1 MGLLR
6 KRLQRRT
13 MGAGGAGSTSTTT
26 AGNRKGSALTKLTVI
41 LALYVVWA
49 AHTVSKK
56 PQLKTQLQERFQLL
70 LTDKNLYAFVFPSK
84 ATASKKNQEVNT
96 NNKDAEADADADVE
110 IVEKNV
116 NNNKD
121 NDDEYDYDVEVADDN
136 DENDHT
142 SNDGDES
149 SSPTTTKISFPR
161 IPCGLIVVVSKEG
174 EEDED
179 DKEVEVLPVSTCIG
193 NANVNGIDNT
203 RGVSLLNGRV
213 FQRYPHL
220 AKHKQVLVATDD
232 HSNSVAPPLSILPEG
247 TFSLRMGSV
256 EATIE
261 KSPTLLLF
269 QSPKKADDSDNGNC
283 DLNVVGSCD
292 NENSN
297 TEEDDVNADCDL
309 ILGKQFWDTH
319 ATEFQDDELYLST
332 IATTTATVIATVSKQ
347 EGDGGSA
354 IDTSTETAT
363 ATGTRVMVPYI
374 RIRKPFP

>member
-1 MGLLR
+1 MS
-6 KRLQRRT
+6 Q
-13 MGAGGAGSTSTTT
+13 
-26 AGNRKGSALTKLTVI
+26 
-41 LALYVVWA
+41 
-49 AHTVSKK
+49 
-56 PQLKTQLQERFQLL
+56 Q
-70 LTDKNLYAFVFPSK
+70 KNP
-84 ATASKKNQEVNT
+84 
-96 NNKDAEADADADVE
+96 
-110 IVEKNV
+110 
-116 NNNKD
+116 
-121 NDDEYDYDVEVADDN
+121 
-136 DENDHT
+136 
-142 SNDGDES
+142 
-149 SSPTTTKISFPR
+149 FPR